1 MENNIDRTEYAQVPT
16 MLDVLK
22 YRELRQM
29 FSNYVYLYIESKYPN
44 INFSIDSWV
53 MGSSFLTIDWY
64 NEDTDTD
71 EETSV
76 MVDEFLEWCE
86 TI

>member
-1 MENNIDRTEYAQVPT
+1 MENNIDRTEYTQVPT
-16 MLDVLK
+16 MLEVLK

-44 INFSIDSWV
+44 VNFSIDSWV
-53 MGSSFLTIDWY
+53 LGSTYISIDWY

-71 EETSV
+71 EETDLTV
-76 MVDEFLEWCE
+76 EEFLEWCE